1 MTIKTM
7 PKYKTSIVDNGRK
20 CCYLC
25 GTSHQ
30 LEIHHIY
37 SGSNRKNSTKY
48 GLVVTLCA
56 SCHRGVNG
64 VHNNYD
70 KMLYL
75 RKVGQMAFEKHY
87 PSIKFEKIFHRNY
100 LENDDD
106 RDDNK

>member
-1 MTIKTM
+1 M
-7 PKYKTSIVDNGRK
+7 PKYKTSIVDGGKK

-25 GTSHQ
+25 GTTHQ

-56 SCHRGVNG
+56 TCHRGVVG

-70 KMLYL
+70 KMLHL
-75 RKVGQMAFEKHY
+75 RKVGQQAFEKAY
-87 PSIKFEKIFHRNY
+87 PSLNFTKIFHRNY
-100 LENDDD
+100 LGDEDD
-106 RDDNK
+106 RDNNE